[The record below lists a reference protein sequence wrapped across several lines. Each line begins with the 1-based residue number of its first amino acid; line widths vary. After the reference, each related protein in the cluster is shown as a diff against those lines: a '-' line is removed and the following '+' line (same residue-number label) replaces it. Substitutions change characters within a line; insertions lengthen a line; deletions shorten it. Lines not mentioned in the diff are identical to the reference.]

1 MLEQKRK
8 EEKNGGKYLS
18 KRKKHKKW
26 IILAVIVAVIA
37 AAVSLPFV
45 LGRKNQQPILNLT
58 DTTVLSYQDMV
69 DSISASGTVESASTT
84 TVYSTMAYPVMAVHV
99 EVGDYVEEGQLLAEL
114 DGKTL
119 QNQITSQE
127 IGLQTAVQSG
137 GIQMEN
143 AQNNYQNFK
152 EGLDQGLNQ
161 SLNTA
166 QVQVETSYDNY
177 IRAKNTY
184 ERYAESLNVGENTT
198 LIGAESALRNAF
210 TAYDNARRAVDTAD
224 EALHS
229 AKEAEAEALA
239 EKETQEPLYQ
249 EEMRELEIERD
260 QEQAELDALEAELT
274 ELELQEE
281 PDQLELRRLET
292 EIAAQKSVL
301 AEVENEI
308 SQLKVERDGVMGMG
322 GWQTT
327 YDQAVSSREQ
337 AETALENAWR
347 SLDNAAAVY
356 ESQQATYNATL
367 TTVDNTLA
375 DYQTAMETAWKTYQN
390 ALTTL
395 ASTEKT
401 VGEQMETYAN
411 AVESARIGA
420 ENAAARESLRQMQET
435 LDDTKITAPCA
446 GTVTAVYAEVG
457 GAGSGLLFI
466 IEDVENLVIATS
478 VKGYDV
484 GAVQE
489 GMKVVVRSDATGAAE
504 IDGKVTSIAP
514 TANKSTGTAM
524 QATGDPIFAAE
535 VEVISK
541 DTGLRIG
548 MEAELDYILAEES
561 HVLAVP
567 YDAVY
572 TNDAG
577 KSCILAAIPVSEDQ
591 YQIAEFPITTGLDDD
606 LDMIITGG
614 GIEEGLRVIHDPA
627 AYLELIGQTVTG
639 LTVDLHG
646 MEAIVGGMMG

>member
-1 MLEQKRK
+1 MLENKQKT
-8 EEKNGGKYLS
+8 EKTGGKYLA
-18 KRKKHKKW
+18 KRKKRKKW
-26 IILAVIVAVIA
+26 LIPVAIVAVIA
-37 AAVSLPFV
+37 VAVV
-45 LGRKNQQPILNLT
+45 LVAVFGGKEQQAILNLT

-127 IGLQTAVQSG
+127 IGLRTAAQSS

-143 AQNNYQNFK
+143 AQNNYQNFR

-161 SLNTA
+161 TLNGAKTQADTA
-166 QVQVETSYDNY
+166 YDNY
-177 IRAKNTY
+177 IRARNTY

-198 LIGAESALRNAF
+198 VIGAESALRSARNAYE
-210 TAYDNARRAVDTAD
+210 TAQDNIVKTQDALEDAKQAEAD
-224 EALHS
+224 AWEVKSEEEPVFLE
-229 AKEAEAEALA
+229 KEAELHAAQDELDKLVLELEALKNDPEA
-239 EKETQEPLYQ
+239 DPLEIFELETRISTQETTVST
-249 EEMRELEIERD
+249 LESEY
-260 QEQAELDALEAELT
+260 
-274 ELELQEE
+274 
-281 PDQLELRRLET
+281 DQLKLE
-292 EIAAQKSVL
+292 K
-301 AEVENEI
+301 
-308 SQLKVERDGVMGMG
+308 DGMFGMG

-327 YDQAVSSREQ
+327 YDQAVSAREQ
-337 AETALENAWR
+337 AETAVETAWKA
-347 SLDNAAAVY
+347 LDNAAVAY
-356 ESQQATYNATL
+356 ESQQATYSATL
-367 TTVDNTLA
+367 TTVDHTLA
-375 DYQTAMETAWKTYQN
+375 DYQTAVETAWKTYQN

-401 VGEQMETYAN
+401 VGEQLESYAN
-411 AVESARIGA
+411 AVASAQISA
-420 ENAAARESLRQMQET
+420 ENATGKESLRQMQET
-435 LDDTKITAPCA
+435 LDDTKITAPCS

-466 IEDVENLVIATS
+466 IEDVDNLVVATS

-489 GMKVVVRSDATGAAE
+489 GMKVVIRSDATGSTE
-504 IDGKVTSIAP
+504 ISGKVTSIAP
-514 TANKSTGTAM
+514 TANKTTGTSM
-524 QATGDPIFAAE
+524 QAATGDPIFAAE
-535 VEVISK
+535 VEVITK

-548 MEAELDYILAEES
+548 MEAELDYILAEEF
-561 HVLAVP
+561 HVLTVP

-577 KSCILAAIPVSEDQ
+577 ESCILAAVSMGEDR
-591 YQIAEFPITTGLDDD
+591 YQIIELPVTTGLDDD
-606 LDMIITGG
+606 LDMVVTGA

-627 AYLELIGQTVTG
+627 AYLELVGQTVIGKTI
-639 LTVDLHG
+639 DLHG

>member
-1 MLEQKRK
+1 MLEQKQK
-8 EEKNGGKYLS
+8 AEKSGGKYLP
-18 KRKKHKKW
+18 KRKKRKKW
-26 IILAVIVAVIA
+26 LIFAGAAVVAA
-37 AAVSLPFV
+37 AAVILALVF
-45 LGRKNQQPILNLT
+45 GKENQQAVLNLT

-69 DSISASGTVESASTT
+69 DSISASGTVESATST

-99 EVGDYVEEGQLLAEL
+99 EVGDYVKEGQVLAEL
-114 DGKTL
+114 DGKSL

-127 IGLQTAVQSG
+127 IGLQTAAQSS

-143 AQNNYQNFK
+143 ARNNYQNFK

-161 SLNTA
+161 TLNGAKTQVDTA
-166 QVQVETSYDNY
+166 YDSY

-184 ERYAESLNVGENTT
+184 ERYAESLNIGENTT
-198 LIGAESALRNAF
+198 VIGAESALRSAR
-210 TAYDNARRAVDTAD
+210 TAYETAQDN
-224 EALHS
+224 LIK
-229 AKEAEAEALA
+229 AK
-239 EKETQEPLYQ
+239 
-249 EEMRELEIERD
+249 
-260 QEQAELDALEAELT
+260 DALEEAHEAEREAQAARD
-274 ELELQEE
+274 ELLPEYEEKKSARDSAKRELDELKE
-281 PDQLELRRLET
+281 QLEHLQTVPEDNRE
-292 EIAAQKSVL
+292 EIAVLKEAIAQKEEEL
-301 AEVENEI
+301 A
-308 SQLKVERDGVMGMG
+308 QLEEAFSPVDLEMNGAFGMG
-322 GWQTT
+322 GLQTT
-327 YDQAVSSREQ
+327 YDQAVSARKQ
-337 AETALENAWR
+337 AETAVESAWKA
-347 SLDNAAAVY
+347 LDNAAAAY

-375 DYQTAMETAWKTYQN
+375 DYQTAVETAWKTYQN

-395 ASTEKT
+395 ASTEKS
-401 VGEQMETYAN
+401 VNEQLESYAN
-411 AVESARIGA
+411 AVESAQISA
-420 ENAAARESLRQMQET
+420 ENATGKESLRQMQET
-435 LDDTKITAPCA
+435 LDDTKITAPCS

-489 GMKVVVRSDATGAAE
+489 GMKVVIRSDATGSTE

-514 TANKSTGTAM
+514 TANKTAGTAM
-524 QATGDPIFAAE
+524 QAAGDPIFATE
-535 VEVISK
+535 VAVISK

-577 KSCILAAIPVSEDQ
+577 KTCILAAISMGGDQ
-591 YQIAEFPITTGLDDD
+591 YQIAELPVTTGLDDD
-606 LDMIITGG
+606 LDMVVTGA

-627 AYLELIGQTVTG
+627 AYLELVGQTVIGKTI
-639 LTVDLHG
+639 DLHG